1 MKIAVNAR
9 WLLPGKLEGT
19 GVYTLRMLEQLIP
32 AFPQHEFHLLLD
44 RSVDTEQLGL
54 DFPNTTFHVVRPPA
68 RHPLLWTLW
77 NDYALP
83 LRLKKLQADLY
94 WSPDGLPAKTDVKQW
109 LTIHDLNFEHHPQ
122 WVPKPVA
129 KYYRKHIRVGAFMAD
144 HVFTVS
150 QWSKSD
156 LVKTYGLSEEKVSV
170 TYNAPQEA
178 MSPGEMDTTAPYFCA
193 VGALTPRKNLITLLK
208 AFDLWCSQHPDQKHS
223 LKIAGEA
230 HFTDA
235 NLQREITALKHLDR
249 IHWLGRLSAQALE
262 KLYGRAAAYCMPS
275 AMEGFGIPIIE
286 AMQCGTAV
294 IASNNS
300 AITEVVGDAGLLV
313 PTYSVEQWAKGLQEV
328 LDRREELIKKGRE
341 HAKVFN
347 WEKSVQPLITLI
359 RSL

>member
-1 MKIAVNAR
+1 M
-9 WLLPGKLEGT
+9 
-19 GVYTLRMLEQLIP
+19 
-32 AFPQHEFHLLLD
+32 
-44 RSVDTEQLGL
+44 
-54 DFPNTTFHVVRPPA
+54 
-68 RHPLLWTLW
+68 
-77 NDYALP
+77 
-83 LRLKKLQADLY
+83 
-94 WSPDGLPAKTDVKQW
+94 
-109 LTIHDLNFEHHPQ
+109 
-122 WVPKPVA
+122 A
-129 KYYRKHIRVGAFMAD
+129 KYYKKHIRAGARLAD

-156 LVKTYGLSEEKVSV
+156 LIKTYGLSEEKVSV
-170 TYNAPQEA
+170 TYNAPQEV
-178 MSPGEMDTTAPYFCA
+178 MLPCEMNTSEPYFCA

-208 AFDLWCSQHPDQKHS
+208 AFDLWCSEHPDQKHS

-230 HFTDA
+230 HFSDP
-235 NLQREITALKHLDR
+235 NLQREITALQNLDR
-249 IHWLGRLSAQALE
+249 IHWLGRLSAKALE
-262 KLYGRAAAYCMPS
+262 NLYGEASAYCMPS

-328 LDRREELIKKGRE
+328 LDRREELIKKGGE
-341 HAKVFN
+341 HAKGFN